1 MYAACF
7 TLSGWAG
14 YQKYILSGDKLMDV
28 MDAFNDVQDL
38 VCLDMMAHEEEGENP
53 GEVEKLHVIAHR
65 YYNREVRAKDIQ
77 AIDIHL
83 SVGII
88 KCDELIRGKDAV
100 EKLKEK
106 YPEAIVR

>member
-14 YQKYILSGDKLMDV
+14 YQQYIFSGRKLMDL

-38 VCLDMMAHEEEGENP
+38 VCLDMMAHEEENENAD
-53 GEVEKLHVIAHR
+53 EVEKLHDIAHR
-65 YYNREVRAKDIQ
+65 YYNREVRAKDIE

-88 KCDELIRGKDAV
+88 KCDELVRGKDAV

-106 YPEAIVR
+106 YPDAIIR